1 MHQHPGLTT
10 TAYDTSNSIKAILKP
25 RSEKAMA
32 PTPVLL
38 PGESQGQGAWWA
50 AVYGVAQS
58 RTRLKRLS
66 SSSSSKA
73 KVVGG
78 SLLWKRRHVPFI
90 QL

>member
-1 MHQHPGLTT
+1 MCASEFLTHSMHQHPGLTT

-58 RTRLKRLS
+58 QTLVSDFTFTFTFTYNIIHL
-66 SSSSSKA
+66 
-73 KVVGG
+73 
-78 SLLWKRRHVPFI
+78 
-90 QL
+90 